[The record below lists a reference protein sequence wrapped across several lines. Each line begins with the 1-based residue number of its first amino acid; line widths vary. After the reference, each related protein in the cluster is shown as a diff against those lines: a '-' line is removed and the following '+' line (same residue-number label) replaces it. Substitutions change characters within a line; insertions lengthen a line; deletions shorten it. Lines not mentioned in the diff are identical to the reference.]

1 MAALVAEPPPR
12 ASETPRPPRPP
23 HRRRRRKTL
32 GERLVGLSI
41 VVAALAVAALA
52 VSAAVDSLNPFG
64 SETHDRSQP
73 VLVKSLQDLSDYHAA
88 SANMQVVVDVE
99 EDAKLLPSFIKGERV
114 LFLAAGS
121 VDAIVDFRGFKSGR
135 NLRVDGDT
143 ITVVLPRAKLGEARL
158 DPARTRVYDRNRGLI
173 DRVEGVF
180 ADNPVDEQELHK
192 LAEAKLLA
200 AARADKELMATAER
214 NTRDMLVGMLRGAG
228 FERVIVRF
236 QAAV

>member
-1 MAALVAEPPPR
+1 MAALIADPPR
-12 ASETPRPPRPP
+12 ASAPPPPAPRPPR
-23 HRRRRRKTL
+23 RRRRRKTI

-52 VSAAVDSLNPFG
+52 VSAALDSWNPFG
-64 SETHDRSQP
+64 SETRDRSQP
-73 VLVKSLQDLSDYHAA
+73 VLVKSLQDLADYHAA

-99 EDAKLLPSFIKGERV
+99 QDAKFLPSFIKGERV

-121 VDAIVDFRGFKSGR
+121 VDAIVDFKNFKDGR

-143 ITVVLPRAKLGEARL
+143 ITVTLPRARLGEARL
-158 DPARTRVYDRNRGLI
+158 DPARTRVFDRNRGLL

-200 AARADKELMATAER
+200 AARADKELTATAER
-214 NTRDMLVGMLRGAG
+214 NTRAMLEGMLRGAG
-228 FERVIVRF
+228 FERVVVRF
-236 QAAV
+236 QNAV